1 MEIPSDIRAAR
12 QIEQR
17 LLEAVSLHGYSEECT
32 FAIRLALEEALT
44 NAIKHGNGEDPG
56 KCVQVRFD
64 VDDERV
70 MITVRDQGKGF
81 DSEGLPDPTADENL
95 EKPAGRGVMLMRAYT
110 DELTFRDQG
119 REVCMVKRKGG

>member
-1 MEIPSDIRAAR
+1 MEIPSDIKAAGEV
-12 QIEQR
+12 EQR
-17 LLEAVSLHGYSEECT
+17 LLEAVGRHGYSDECM

-56 KCVQVRFD
+56 KRVQVRFD

-70 MITVRDQGKGF
+70 VIVIRDQGEGF
-81 DSEGLPDPTADENL
+81 DPGGVPDPTVDENL
-95 EKPAGRGVMLMRAYT
+95 EKPAGRGIMLMRAYT

-119 REVCMVKRKGG
+119 REVCMVKRKSG